1 MKDNRDKVEAE
12 DLSLDKDSDSRD
24 SIEEIAN

>member
-1 MKDNRDKVEAE
+1 MKDDRDKVEAE
-12 DLSLDKDSDSRD
+12 DLSLDKDRDSKD